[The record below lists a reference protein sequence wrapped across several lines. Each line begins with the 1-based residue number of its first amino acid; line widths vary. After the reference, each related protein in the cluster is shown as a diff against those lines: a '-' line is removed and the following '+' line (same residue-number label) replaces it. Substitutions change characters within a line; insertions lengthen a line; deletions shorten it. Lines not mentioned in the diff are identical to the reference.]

1 MSIHKPTILTV
12 ILVTRLSEEL
22 TGLTVYQSTP
32 STSYLVISLLLNLL
46 FPSILHYS
54 KQHLHILTTHPC
66 LVVKLIQRI
75 NLVFYL
81 LGHPSSNF
89 IVRDSLHETT

>member
-1 MSIHKPTILTV
+1 MSDLKVIHKPTLLTV
-12 ILVTRLSEEL
+12 LLATRLPEEL
-22 TGLTVYQSTP
+22 TGLTAYQSYQV
-32 STSYLVISLLLNLL
+32 TSYYSCYISLTNLL

-54 KQHLHILTTHPC
+54 KQHLHTLTTHPC

-81 LGHPSSNF
+81 
-89 IVRDSLHETT
+89 